1 MGADQGL
8 QVKSEPFIGLP
19 GFTDVVAVASG
30 ATSQVFRA
38 CQPTMDRLVAIKVL
52 GLTVHDAR
60 VRARFERELAVM
72 GRLSRHPLLVTIHSH
87 GISQVGYPYLVM
99 PWYERGSVAD
109 ELRLRGPMTVSE
121 VLRTGVKVGAALD
134 FMHGQ
139 GIVHRDVKPAN
150 VLLSDLGESVL
161 ADFGGAIRL
170 DRMGTATSTYTPIHA
185 APELFCGGTASPSS
199 DVWSLTSTLYTALT
213 GKPPFALG
221 SAQGDLMAELS
232 QLLGEPMPEL
242 TRSDVPDELVALLQA
257 GLAKQSAD
265 RPTAFELADGL
276 QRLQAEQGLPM
287 TEIPRVTVWAGAE
300 AGPAGAASKPGPIP
314 DQAPAG
320 SGSLPPESSAGADT
334 ASEPPTESA
343 APAPSP
349 LVPLIPQSHQS
360 ADLPGE
366 ATVLRH
372 PPAPTKDRSRLVSLT
387 RIGAGLVAGTAIGAV
402 ALTGALSAFHSE
414 SASNKGT
421 AKPPAASTS
430 PSAAP
435 SPSAVSTSPDPA
447 PANPANGKAPAGSL
461 TVVGRGATNIALTW
475 QDTNQGRS
483 RYLVIVSPVSGG
495 SSTQRA
501 DTNTSHTVRSL
512 QPGTTYCFRV
522 ATGDARVAPVT
533 AQLCATTYGKR
544 D

>member
-1 MGADQGL
+1 MAMGADQGL
-8 QVKSEPFIGLP
+8 QVTSEPFIGLP

-99 PWYERGSVAD
+99 PWYERGSMAD
-109 ELRLRGPMTVSE
+109 ELRLRGPMTVPE
-121 VLRTGVKVGAALD
+121 VLRTGVKIGAALD
-134 FMHGQ
+134 YMHGQ

-221 SAQGDLMAELS
+221 SAQGGLMAELS
-232 QLLGEPMPEL
+232 QLLQEPMPL
-242 TRSDVPDELVALLQA
+242 LGRSDVPDELVALLQA
-257 GLAKQSAD
+257 GLAKQADD
-265 RPTAFELADGL
+265 RPTALDLASGL
-276 QRLQAEQGLPM
+276 QRIQAEQGTPM
-287 TEIPRVTVWAGAE
+287 TEIPRVTAWPAAAE
-300 AGPAGAASKPGPIP
+300 ANPEPTGAGVPNQASAGSVSVSTSASSGSAAAS
-314 DQAPAG
+314 
-320 SGSLPPESSAGADT
+320 S
-334 ASEPPTESA
+334 TESGES
-343 APAPSP
+343 APSP
-349 LVPLIPQSHQS
+349 LVPLVPQGHQS

-372 PPAPTKDRSRLVSLT
+372 PPAPTTDRSRLFRLGGGVM
-387 RIGAGLVAGTAIGAV
+387 AGTAAGTLILA
-402 ALTGALSAFHSE
+402 GALFAFHPW
-414 SASNKGT
+414 SASANKGT
-421 AKPPAASTS
+421 AKPPTVSAT
-430 PSAAP
+430 PSAVP
-435 SPSAVSTSPDPA
+435 SPSAVSTSPDA
-447 PANPANGKAPAGSL
+447 TPANPANGKARAGSL
-461 TVVGRGATNIALTW
+461 AVVGRGATNIALTW

-483 RYLVIVSPVSGG
+483 RYLVIVSPANGT
-495 SSTQRA
+495 SSTQSA

-512 QPGTTYCFRV
+512 DPGTTYCFRV
-522 ATGDARVAPVT
+522 ATGNARVAPVT
-533 AQLCATTYGKR
+533 AQVCAATYDKK